1 MTKPLKFIIES
12 LLFVTEEPLSVQQ
25 FKSILETEEVDAI
38 RAALEALT
46 DEYDRRGGGFELR
59 QVAGGFQFRTRSEY
73 SEWVKKLLKPSPS
86 RLSRAA
92 LETLAIIAYKQP
104 IIRSDVEHIR
114 GVDCGG
120 VLRMLLEKKLI
131 RVLGRKDIP
140 GRPMIYGTTREFLEV
155 FNLKDLRDLPSPKE
169 IESLGTETEAIF
181 PLSED
186 DTTHQLTSD
195 EALASPLSRNGNRH
209 PHLQD
214 SGGNT
219 AAQETMEL
227 PSQETTPA
235 QPDDH
240 APLPSALKPAES
252 PPPDTPMENGTHEDE
267 PALAPHALTEDAEST
282 PEPLESEK
290 DSQEKGVEGKK
301 S

>member
-12 LLFVTEEPLSVQQ
+12 LLFVSEEPLSVQQ
-25 FKSILETEEVDAI
+25 LKNILETEETDAI
-38 RAALEALT
+38 RAGLEALT
-46 DEYDRRGGGFELR
+46 DEYDCRGGGFELR

-73 SEWVKKLLKPSPS
+73 SDWVKKLLKPSPAK
-86 RLSRAA
+86 LSRAA

-104 IIRSDVEHIR
+104 IIRGDVEHIR

-140 GRPMIYGTTREFLEV
+140 GRPMIYGTTRQFLEV

-169 IESLGTETEAIF
+169 IESLGTETEEIS

-186 DTTHQLTSD
+186 DAANQLTSD
-195 EALASPLSRNGNRH
+195 STLAASFVRNGNQDS
-209 PHLQD
+209 HLQD
-214 SGGNT
+214 AGHNGTERENV
-219 AAQETMEL
+219 ET
-227 PSQETTPA
+227 PSQIK
-235 QPDDH
+235 
-240 APLPSALKPAES
+240 KPVQFDGQES
-252 PPPDTPMENGTHEDE
+252 PSSPTNSTTLQPDTPLAHAA
-267 PALAPHALTEDAEST
+267 PASHPVLDPDSPHDDTEST
-282 PEPLESEK
+282 PEPPK
-290 DSQEKGVEGKK
+290 VRNVSQESHTDGKK

>member
-73 SEWVKKLLKPSPS
+73 SEWVKKLLKPSPAK
-86 RLSRAA
+86 LSRAA

-104 IIRSDVEHIR
+104 IIRGDVEHIR

-140 GRPMIYGTTREFLEV
+140 GRPMIYGTTRQFLEV

-186 DTTHQLTSD
+186 NTANLLTPA
-195 EALASPLSRNGNRH
+195 EALAPSLIRDGNRH
-209 PHLQD
+209 SHIQD
-214 SGGNT
+214 SGDT
-219 AAQETMEL
+219 SVAQETKEIPL
-227 PSQETTPA
+227 QKTTPV

-240 APLPSALKPAES
+240 TPLSSPLKSAEAPS
-252 PPPDTPMENGTHEDE
+252 DTPMEKGAHEDV
-267 PALAPHALTEDAEST
+267 PSHAPHALTKDTDST
-282 PEPLESEK
+282 PEPPEAEK
-290 DSQEKGVEGKK
+290 DSQEKRVEGKK